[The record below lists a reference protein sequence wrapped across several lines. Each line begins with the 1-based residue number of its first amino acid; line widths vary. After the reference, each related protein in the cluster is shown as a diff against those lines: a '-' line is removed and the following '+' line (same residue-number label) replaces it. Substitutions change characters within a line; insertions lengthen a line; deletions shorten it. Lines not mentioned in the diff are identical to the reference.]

1 MSEYALAIDIGG
13 TKILAGLVA
22 ADGTVMASEQVPT
35 PARDGAEA
43 IIAAVLGLGAQL
55 QARHGPV
62 DRCGVGTAGVVG
74 EAGEITSATS
84 HLAGW
89 AGTRLGE
96 RLGDALRMPVA
107 VLNDVHAVGLC
118 EARLGAA
125 RGYRSALVLAL
136 GTGIGGAIV
145 RNGRVERGAHGLA
158 GSIGHHLAPIR
169 RGRPCACGG
178 ADHLEAY
185 SSGTAME
192 EEYGNRTGLT
202 ADLRQIAALA
212 ESGDQIAL
220 SVIGEAAEVLGAVI
234 GSANNLVDAEIVV
247 AGGGVLALGDLLLRP
262 AREAARR
269 EALGHSKG
277 VGIVPA
283 QYGNRACLIGAAL
296 AAWPPPEAR

>member
-1 MSEYALAIDIGG
+1 MSDYALAIDIGG

-22 ADGTVMASEQVPT
+22 ADGTVIASDQVPT

-55 QARHGPV
+55 QARHGRV

-84 HLAGW
+84 HLKGW

-96 RLGDALRMPVA
+96 RLSDGLGMPVA
-107 VLNDVHAVGLC
+107 VLNDVHATGLC
-118 EARLGAA
+118 EATIGAA
-125 RGYRSALVLAL
+125 RGFRSALVLAL

-145 RNGRVERGAHGLA
+145 RHGRVERGAHGIA
-158 GSIGHHLAPIR
+158 GSIGHHLSPVR

-178 ADHLEAY
+178 TDHLEAY
-185 SSGTAME
+185 ASGTAME
-192 EEYGNRTGLT
+192 QEYQTRTGRAASLPE
-202 ADLRQIAALA
+202 IAALA
-212 ESGDQIAL
+212 QGRDAAAQ

-247 AGGGVLALGDLLLRP
+247 VGGGVLALGDLLLRS

-277 VGIVPA
+277 AGIVPA
-283 QYGNRACLIGAAL
+283 QHGNRACLIGAAL
-296 AAWPPPEAR
+296 AAWQTT